1 MKNKKGFTLVE
12 LLSTIAVL
20 AIILGIV
27 SAAYVGISKHIRTT
41 YYKSLEESLL
51 VTGGEYF
58 AYTSDRPQMYGDV
71 KKVSLKDV
79 IDLKY
84 TTNVLDKRGNT
95 CDLETSYL
103 AAYKN
108 SYDKTNYYVCLI
120 CSQDNYKTTSRECS
134 GEVDYSLK
142 MVPTK
147 NDTGTIYRE
156 GEWVNKYVKLTF
168 TTLNDVSKVEIKSD
182 DKTYS
187 CNMNDSGLRTCSVNV
202 LESGNYKYYGITNNQ
217 ETKTEYINIK
227 VDRNNPDF
235 IILENNGVVQ
245 DKVSKE
251 ITSSSVDVNVKV
263 NDIKDL
269 ESGVKSIRYSFE
281 KGDTKKYVNIESTNT
296 SFEIN
301 KTLSLGLTNLIIEIE
316 DFAGNTS
323 TRKVVFEVYNK
334 VNKPDST
341 YCNSLTYNGVEQV
354 LTKSAGT
361 GYTFINNKG
370 TNAGSY
376 EVSAR
381 LNDNYK
387 WNDNSTED
395 VKFTCTINRQ
405 TTATLGICNS
415 LTYNGATQV
424 LAKGGNNVTI
434 KNNEGKDAKAYMVMY
449 VANSNYAFSD
459 NTTTKYLSC
468 SINKKVL
475 TVTAKSNQSKI
486 YGSSDPTLTYN
497 YSGNISGE
505 TPKFTG
511 TLQRTAGENI
521 GSYPINKGTLALA
534 NNGTFLANN
543 YNLTFSGSTNFSI
556 TSKTIGSLTISLD
569 NTSYTYDKTEK
580 KPNVT
585 IKDGAKTL
593 TLNTDYTLSYSN
605 NINAGTATVTITGKG
620 NYKSSTTK
628 NFTINKRSITVK
640 ANNQTI
646 NYGSSIATGVGYIT
660 VSNLV
665 SGDTVTSI
673 TLTPSTSNVTTSGT
687 ITPSNISINNGS
699 GNINYNP
706 TYQKGTLVI
715 NRLKTATLGTCN
727 SLTYNGATQVL
738 AKGGNNVT
746 IKNNE
751 GKDAKAYMVMY
762 VANSNYAFS
771 DNTTTKYLSCSINK
785 KVLTVTAKSNQS
797 KIYGSSDPTLTYNYS
812 GNISGETPKFTGT
825 LQRTAGEN
833 IGSYPIN
840 KGTLALAN
848 NGTFLANNYNLTFS
862 GSTNFSITSKTIG
875 SLTISLD
882 NTSYTYDK
890 TEKKPNVTIKDGA
903 KTLTLNTDYT
913 LSYSNNINAGT
924 ATVTITGKGNYKSST
939 TKNFTINK
947 RSITVKANNQ
957 TINYGSSIATGV
969 GYITVSNLVSGD
981 TVTSITLTPSTSN
994 VTTSGTIT
1002 PSNISI
1008 NNGSGNINYNPTYQK
1023 GTLVINSVEVCANIY
1038 INGASKIG
1046 SKTTDTKECCNSTN
1060 GSSCNITLPTITP
1073 KSGFTALGYSD
1084 DGDSLTS
1091 ANYSANQSVTIYKPT
1106 GDAELPSY
1114 YAITRSISQNTYYA
1128 TFNLNGATSTSSNK
1142 LSCTAGYAYN
1152 GDELPDE
1159 CSITLPTITR
1169 SGWTIIG
1176 WSENSSSHTATYSQ
1190 GQKITLHDDIDLFA
1204 ITSKNVTLK
1213 YNTNSSTTVTTDNL
1227 TSKTET
1233 KTIYNTDGAMFNIP
1247 TYANGKVCR
1256 NNGGDKYHGYQL
1268 LGLSSNQSGNNVE
1281 FCFGD
1286 QIYLENDKTLFLVWQ
1301 DKYATAVGNVGNN
1314 LKLRSGPGT
1323 DYPQLASIGKGDLVY
1338 IQSSKYTWRDG
1349 HTWYPVVYGSKIGWA
1364 AGNRKNNSTLSN
1376 LTLKSTPNAD
1386 SCGYTYSCTSNNK
1399 LLSIT
1404 PSDVVLNI
1412 TSNTSKRKMQQNL
1425 SIANQCGSMTDAI
1438 SSNSSL
1444 VTATKGGVISA
1455 VSGSVPV
1462 NQTKSATVTFKTKYG
1477 CTETVNVLVKN
1488 TEATAPDITISVNGD
1503 SSTCSGSY
1511 IKGATAT
1518 VTCRSDLPITS
1529 YSAKIGSTSYAPS
1542 TSGNTYTSTIN
1553 LSSTGSKTIN
1563 VTCANAEGSSTQSK
1577 TVSVKVRNASSSCG
1591 CSVRYSASTAG
1602 STCSRCTSWSKHSTG
1617 IQSASA
1623 IGAYKNYCTYSG
1635 GVGAFIKVTYT
1646 NWRGGANTAY
1656 VADMTIY
1663 KCTSFACKTYK
1674 TCCHT

>member
-486 YGSSDPTLTYN
+486 YGASDPTLTYN

-556 TSKTIGSLTISLD
+556 ISKTIGSLTISLD

-585 IKDGAKTL
+585 IKDG
-593 TLNTDYTLSYSN
+593 S
-605 NINAGTATVTITGKG
+605 
-620 NYKSSTTK
+620 
-628 NFTINKRSITVK
+628 
-640 ANNQTI
+640 
-646 NYGSSIATGVGYIT
+646 
-660 VSNLV
+660 
-665 SGDTVTSI
+665 
-673 TLTPSTSNVTTSGT
+673 
-687 ITPSNISINNGS
+687 
-699 GNINYNP
+699 
-706 TYQKGTLVI
+706 
-715 NRLKTATLGTCN
+715 
-727 SLTYNGATQVL
+727 
-738 AKGGNNVT
+738 
-746 IKNNE
+746 
-751 GKDAKAYMVMY
+751 
-762 VANSNYAFS
+762 
-771 DNTTTKYLSCSINK
+771 
-785 KVLTVTAKSNQS
+785 
-797 KIYGSSDPTLTYNYS
+797 
-812 GNISGETPKFTGT
+812 
-825 LQRTAGEN
+825 
-833 IGSYPIN
+833 
-840 KGTLALAN
+840 
-848 NGTFLANNYNLTFS
+848 
-862 GSTNFSITSKTIG
+862 
-875 SLTISLD
+875 
-882 NTSYTYDK
+882 
-890 TEKKPNVTIKDGA
+890 